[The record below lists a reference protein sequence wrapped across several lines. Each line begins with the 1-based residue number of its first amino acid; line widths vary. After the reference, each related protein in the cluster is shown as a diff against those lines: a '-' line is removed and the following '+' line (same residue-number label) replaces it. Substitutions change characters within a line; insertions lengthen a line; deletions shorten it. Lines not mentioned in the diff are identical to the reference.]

1 MRFELAKITAGY
13 GKVQVLRDVDLVV
26 PDGGVVALVGPN
38 GAGKTTLLRVASNL
52 LRPRSG
58 QVLIDERDVTGLS
71 SVAIARLGVCH
82 IAEGRNIFP
91 ALSVRDNLRLFSAK
105 GAENVGA
112 ERAIDAFPRLGE
124 RLGQTAGTL
133 SGGEQQMLAMARAYL
148 RRAPMVLLD
157 EPSTGL
163 APILVDA
170 MFDFLHRLAAE
181 GSSVLLVEQYVSRA
195 LALADTAYILAR
207 GRMVFAGEP
216 TELADT
222 DLFAHYLGA
231 EAR

>member
-1 MRFELAKITAGY
+1 MRLELAKVTAGY
-13 GKVQVLRDVDLVV
+13 GKFQVLRGVDLVV

-71 SVAIARLGVCH
+71 PVALARLGVCH
-82 IAEGRNIFP
+82 IAEGRSIFP

-105 GAENVGA
+105 GAEHDGA

-124 RLGQTAGTL
+124 RLSQTAGTL

-170 MFDFLHRLAAE
+170 MFDFLARLAAE

-207 GRMVFAGEP
+207 GQMVFAGEP
-216 TELADT
+216 AELADT